1 VREVGNGVDRETR
14 RTRNNRGRCE
24 GPRAGRGVRALRA
37 RRTSCGD
44 GKGRVHV
51 VRVIVVRVPVQ
62 VNPVVFFAGVICNGR
77 HEDESERKRSRGRS
91 VECGGSEGESKT
103 NRKKNEPR
111 VCAYAKRSR
120 AARSSRQ
127 TRYRVICGPS
137 WLDLGSNI
145 SGNLLTSLQAQWH
158 QSTLAHATDVILA
171 GTLPGRQLSITSE

>member
-1 VREVGNGVDRETR
+1 MGHRSGGFKKGISRVENMKKELLTNWRDLLTDIEKDVDCIHVLHERRIDEKFVVREVGNGVDRKTR

-62 VNPVVFFAGVICNGR
+62 VNPVVFFAVVICNGR

-103 NRKKNEPR
+103 NRKKNEQKK
-111 VCAYAKRSR
+111 KRTSR
-120 AARSSRQ
+120 MRLR
-127 TRYRVICGPS
+127 
-137 WLDLGSNI
+137 
-145 SGNLLTSLQAQWH
+145 
-158 QSTLAHATDVILA
+158 
-171 GTLPGRQLSITSE
+171 